1 MKIIHLQTWNMKFIF
16 LWKIKKHSHF
26 KENVEQNRD
35 IDTKDEIQNLHQE
48 IVKQNKHKK
57 SISLI
62 PFHWN
67 NNNNN
72 CDRKYNNIFG
82 IVFYIDYSFAIF
94 SSFFLKQ

>member
-1 MKIIHLQTWNMKFIF
+1 MENQKAQSLQR
-16 LWKIKKHSHF
+16 
-26 KENVEQNRD
+26 NVEQNRD
-35 IDTKDEIQNLHQE
+35 IDIKDEIQNLHQE

-72 CDRKYNNIFG
+72 YDRKYNSNIFG

-94 SSFFLKQ
+94 LKQ